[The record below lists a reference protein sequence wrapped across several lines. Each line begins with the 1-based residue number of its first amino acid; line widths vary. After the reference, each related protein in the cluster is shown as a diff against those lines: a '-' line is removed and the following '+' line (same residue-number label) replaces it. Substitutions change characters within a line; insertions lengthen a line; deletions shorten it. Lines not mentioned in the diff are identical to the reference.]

1 MYSTKQ
7 IKAISSYELYVQKK
21 NKNEVVIARN
31 YTEILLQSMSLI
43 ILRE

>member
-1 MYSTKQ
+1 MNSTYK
-7 IKAISSYELYVQKK
+7 KK

-31 YTEILLQSMSLI
+31 YTEILLQSISLI

>member
-1 MYSTKQ
+1 MYSIKQ

-21 NKNEVVIARN
+21 KNEVVIARN